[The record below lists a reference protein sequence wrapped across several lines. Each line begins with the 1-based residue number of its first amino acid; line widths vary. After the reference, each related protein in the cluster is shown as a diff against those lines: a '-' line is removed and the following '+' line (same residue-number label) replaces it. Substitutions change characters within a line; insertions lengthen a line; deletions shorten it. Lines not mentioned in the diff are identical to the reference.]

1 MIIIAELLGR
11 APAEVDQEVT
21 RFHIS
26 GVGVPFN
33 LLELSLFPFLLLA
46 KLLEPFFLLL
56 LLVLFLTAFALF
68 LLLAAKL
75 STLFTLLLKR
85 SVALLSL
92 LNLDLGPLEPQDV
105 ADKTLLYLVF
115 DHLRVKTFLCLT
127 FLGFNFSDLK
137 FDLILFVRNLLELLL
152 MAHF

>member
-1 MIIIAELLGR
+1 M
-11 APAEVDQEVT
+11 
-21 RFHIS
+21 
-26 GVGVPFN
+26 
-33 LLELSLFPFLLLA
+33 
-46 KLLEPFFLLL
+46 
-56 LLVLFLTAFALF
+56 TAFALF

-75 STLFTLLLKR
+75 STLFALLLKR

-105 ADKTLLYLVF
+105 ADKPLLYLVF
-115 DHLRVKTFLCLT
+115 DHLRVKPFLCLT